1 MSRQERVEAAKKL
14 RSRCTAFKWMTIIS
28 GGVAILLAVA
38 AAIAPPQWDV
48 YPNMLKLIGE
58 IMGIMGI
65 FSALTA
71 FESGRDAKLIL
82 GNHVTLGIDGDG
94 DGKIGESKD
103 EK

>member
-1 MSRQERVEAAKKL
+1 
-14 RSRCTAFKWMTIIS
+14 
-28 GGVAILLAVA
+28 
-38 AAIAPPQWDV
+38 
-48 YPNMLKLIGE
+48 MLKLIGE

-103 EK
+103 E